1 MLSCLGVFKCNSP
14 RGHPSESMGNR
25 KNLEILEFP
34 PLAMLAEKINVA
46 VAKRQFVIFPDSQTV
61 YMC

>member
-1 MLSCLGVFKCNSP
+1 
-14 RGHPSESMGNR
+14 MGNR